1 MSKNEP
7 FMVQHYSRWSD
18 FKVGIVEQLYLS
30 TTPIRG
36 RFLFRGQPN
45 ATWTLSSSFDRSFPD
60 VHGKDRETLETALVE
75 EFKRQCE
82 NDSSLKAIVSDPIGL
97 LALAQHHGLPTRL
110 LDWSDS
116 PYVAAFFAYQHA
128 IRAYGTT
135 EDLFKGEAVAIWIL
149 DTDHYIWSERYGV
162 QIVTPASWDN
172 KRMFMQSGCFTLS
185 RTPHKSLQEYVQGF
199 EAEGVGALRLATVS
213 MVEAPHAIGD
223 LDLMGIN
230 FATMF
235 PDDIDGRARAAI
247 SRAVLSRIKAG

>member
-7 FMVQHYSRWSD
+7 FLLQHYNRWSD
-18 FKVGIVEQLYLS
+18 FKVGIVEQLYPG
-30 TTPIRG
+30 TAPIRG

-60 VHGKDRETLETALVE
+60 VHGKNRETLEAALVE

-82 NDSSLKAIVSDPIGL
+82 NDSSLKTIASDPVGL

-135 EDLFKGEAVAIWIL
+135 ENLFKGEAVAIWIL
-149 DTDHYIWSERYGV
+149 DTDHYIWSERYGAK
-162 QIVTPASWDN
+162 IVTPASWDN

-185 RTPHKSLQEYVQGF
+185 RTPHKSLQEYVQSF
-199 EAEGVGALRLATVS
+199 DAEGVGALRLVTVS
-213 MVEAPHAIGD
+213 MIEATHAIGD

-247 SRAVLSRIKAG
+247 SRAVLRSIKAG